1 MPEAATSP
9 ISPGA
14 TVCAKPRPTPPTTAV
29 PQSGPITS
37 RPRSAAMSLSVIS
50 CSTGMLSEKIM
61 TSQPASSASIASANA
76 CRPGT
81 ETSTSP
87 GPPRLAA
94 AAVVRGGCCTAAP
107 SCGAGRGA
115 RAVSTATSAPAS
127 VASSLARTAMSRSFG
142 PACGGAAN
150 PISASRPRFSSV
162 AMAISAASTPSAFR
176 TSVLACI
183 SVTESA

>member
-1 MPEAATSP
+1 M
-9 ISPGA
+9 
-14 TVCAKPRPTPPTTAV
+14 CAKPSPTPPTTAV

-37 RPRSAAMSLSVIS
+37 RPRSAALSLSVIS
-50 CSTGMLSEKIM
+50 CSTGTLSEKIM

-81 ETSTSP
+81 EISTSP

-107 SCGAGRGA
+107 SWRGRRGA
-115 RAVSTATSAPAS
+115 RAVSTTASAPAS
-127 VASSLARTAMSRSFG
+127 AASSVARMAMSRSFG
-142 PACGGAAN
+142 PACGGAVK
-150 PISASRPRFSSV
+150 PMSASRSRFSSV
-162 AMAISAASTPSAFR
+162 AMATSAASTPSAFR
-176 TSVLACI
+176 TSVLTCI